1 LSSQPVASTS
11 TDIEK
16 VKAIVDSLVRKGVAY
31 AVGLHAYLC
40 NPFWPNI
47 GDTLKPAFGEAVAE
61 DVSSEVYNAFK
72 GIDIYAKVK
81 VEGVEVEL
89 RDYLQRYILGEHI
102 SKMIL
107 EEVEKRFN
115 QMPEGE
121 KRVLSVA
128 CAIINA
134 VKDKGYPAFGVRR
147 DEKGLLYVS
156 SWDVEYF
163 SRVVSSVLGF
173 EIPNLRSLFYKYLL
187 GFQCDGALR
196 RHVMYE
202 LKIYPFVDAYIK
214 KLASEAQRY
223 IRIFD
228 RHEVEEKLNELYRK
242 GDLLKLSVIYGAVHS
257 APPYETLNF
266 LLYFKGVRY
275 EDLCKWAKVEGIIS
289 NCFVNPLV
297 YDYVKDVMKI
307 LHDKALS
314 ELVESFRKV
323 FERAGYESICGNECC
338 TFTKALSKPVYTCFS
353 PWPKEI
359 SVPYVPE
366 GVRVAVIQG
375 MPAQS
380 ILKYL
385 QDRRRE
391 ELWVFVE
398 GDRIFIASNT
408 YKAEDHRE
416 VVRVLSNRFSVNF
429 IGSTPEPPGRKL
441 EEPSGMPPRPLRR
454 RAKDILEDVV
464 AEVLESLGFTVR
476 VDQRVQGRSGEIEVD
491 VWGEKII
498 GDTRFIVYASC
509 KNWDN
514 PVDVSIVREEFGR
527 ILQMILIPHVRL
539 LVAPTFTD
547 SARREAIANGFM
559 VIEVGEKA
567 HEGNVDKVY
576 SKVYDKLDKLFT
588 GVAPKRLQE
597 LAEKVRELAEKTRR
611 IAEEARRS
619 AEEIEGIRDELE
631 RIVSTR
637 PPELL
642 APPSPTPPKASG
654 SVLDEMFD
662 KLGVPNDLRSRAKRL
677 LLHVYTTC
685 YDLYV
690 DNGDKEVVVG
700 DEKAYLVLKQ
710 INLVDLARNS
720 RARSYEVVL
729 KNKDVAASVAREH
742 VESVRGDLRKLI
754 EEYGWE
760 AALIACAEG
769 RSFRYESFEPELL
782 KHESLPRRVT
792 VAIGAVK
799 PLLKERHLKFWEE
812 LEKLGLAFWCRGVR
826 ILLPEA
832 RKAIM
837 EIIDDKLKEFSRR
850 EALVKKLVVSNLLY
864 RYFPMDNEREQ
875 YFKSFINELG
885 FKLEDVLED
894 IAEIAE
900 GLRRKG
906 IVSGFT
912 TTPPYMIVYDVS
924 AFRKAIIEEIESLYN
939 SQMRQPQPRG
949 V

>member
-1 LSSQPVASTS
+1 VLGLSVQPTTSTS
-11 TDIEK
+11 TDVER

-31 AVGLHAYLC
+31 IVGLHAYLC

-47 GDTLKPAFGEAVAE
+47 DDTLKPAFGEAVAE
-61 DVSSEVYNAFK
+61 DVSSEVYSAFK

-89 RDYLQRYILGEHI
+89 EDYLRRYILGEHI

-134 VKDKGYPAFGVRR
+134 VKDKDYPAFSVR
-147 DEKGLLYVS
+147 ESEGYLSIYS
-156 SWDVEYF
+156 EDVEYF
-163 SRVVSSVLGF
+163 SKVVSSILGF
-173 EIPNLRSLFYKYLL
+173 EVPNLKSLFYKYLL
-187 GFQCDGALR
+187 GFQCNGASR
-196 RHVMYE
+196 RHVWFG
-202 LKIYPFVDAYIK
+202 LKIYPFVEAYIK

-223 IRIFD
+223 TRIFN
-228 RHEVEEKLNELYRK
+228 RREVEEKLNELYRN
-242 GDLLKLSVIYGAVHS
+242 GDLLMLSVIHKMVYS
-257 APPYETLNF
+257 RPTWESLNF
-266 LLYFKGVRY
+266 LSYFKGVRY
-275 EDLCKWAKVEGIIS
+275 EDLCKWAKVEGVIS
-289 NCFVNPLV
+289 DCFVNPLV
-297 YDYVKDVMKI
+297 YDYVRDVMKT

-314 ELVESFRKV
+314 ELVESFGKV
-323 FERAGYESICGNECC
+323 FERAGYESICVNECC
-338 TFTKALSKPVYTCFS
+338 TFTKALSKPIYMCFS
-353 PWPKEI
+353 PWPEEI

-366 GVRVAVIQG
+366 AVKVVVIQG
-375 MPAQS
+375 VPAQG

-398 GDRIFIASNT
+398 GDRIFIAPNT
-408 YKAEDHRE
+408 YRAEDHQE

-429 IGSTPEPPGRKL
+429 IGPTPELPGRKP
-441 EEPSGMPPRPLRR
+441 EESSGMPPRPLRR

-464 AEVLESLGFTVR
+464 AEVLESLGFRVR
-476 VDQRVQGRSGEIEVD
+476 VDQKVQGRSGEIEVD

-514 PVDVSIVREEFGR
+514 PVDVGTVREEFGR
-527 ILQMILIPHVRL
+527 ILQMISIPNVWI

-559 VIEVGEKA
+559 VIEIGEKA
-567 HEGNVDKVY
+567 HEGNVDRIY

-597 LAEKVRELAEKTRR
+597 LAERVRELAERARR

-619 AEEIEGIRDELE
+619 AEEIEGIKDELE
-631 RIVSTR
+631 RIASTR
-637 PPELL
+637 PPELP
-642 APPSPTPPKASG
+642 ASPPPTSPKAPG
-654 SVLDEMFD
+654 SLDERFD
-662 KLGVPNDLRSRAKRL
+662 ELGVPNDLRSRAKRL

-690 DNGDKEVVVG
+690 DSGDKEVVVG

-710 INLVDLARNS
+710 LNIVDLARNS
-720 RARSYEVVL
+720 RERSYEVVL

-754 EEYGWE
+754 GEYGWE
-760 AALIACAEG
+760 VALIACVEG
-769 RSFRYESFEPELL
+769 RSFRYESYGSFEPDLL
-782 KHESLPRRVT
+782 EHESLPRRVT

-799 PLLKERHLKFWEE
+799 PLLKERYLKFWEE

-826 ILLPEA
+826 IPLPEA
-832 RKAIM
+832 QKAII
-837 EIIDDKLKEFSRR
+837 EIIDDKLKEFSGR
-850 EALVKKLVVSNLLY
+850 EAVVKKLVVLNLLY
-864 RYFPMDNEREQ
+864 RYFPMDSKNEQ
-875 YFKSFINELG
+875 YFKSFINKLG
-885 FKLEDVLED
+885 FKLEDVLGD

-912 TTPPYMIVYDVS
+912 TTPPYMVVYDVN
-924 AFRKAIIEEIESLYN
+924 AFRKAIMEEIESLYN
-939 SQMRQPQPRG
+939 RQMR
-949 V
+949 

>member
-1 LSSQPVASTS
+1 
-11 TDIEK
+11 
-16 VKAIVDSLVRKGVAY
+16 
-31 AVGLHAYLC
+31 
-40 NPFWPNI
+40 
-47 GDTLKPAFGEAVAE
+47 
-61 DVSSEVYNAFK
+61 
-72 GIDIYAKVK
+72 
-81 VEGVEVEL
+81 
-89 RDYLQRYILGEHI
+89 
-102 SKMIL
+102 
-107 EEVEKRFN
+107 
-115 QMPEGE
+115 MPEGE
-121 KRVLSVA
+121 RRVLSVA
-128 CAIINA
+128 CVIINA

-173 EIPNLRSLFYKYLL
+173 EISNLRSLFYKYLL

-202 LKIYPFVDAYIK
+202 LKIYPFVEAYIK

-266 LLYFKGVRY
+266 LSYFKGVRY

-289 NCFVNPLV
+289 DCFVNPLV
-297 YDYVKDVMKI
+297 HDYVKDVMKT

-408 YKAEDHRE
+408 YKAEDHQE

-429 IGSTPEPPGRKL
+429 IGPPPEPPGRKL

-567 HEGNVDKVY
+567 HERNVDKIY
-576 SKVYDKLDKLFT
+576 LKVYDKLDKLFT

-597 LAEKVRELAEKTRR
+597 LAEKVRELAEKARR

-619 AEEIEGIRDELE
+619 AEEIEEIRVELE
-631 RIVSTR
+631 RIASTR
-637 PPELL
+637 SPELP
-642 APPSPTPPKASG
+642 APPPPTPPKAPR
-654 SVLDEMFD
+654 SVLDEMFNR
-662 KLGVPNDLRSRAKRL
+662 LGVPNDLRMRAKRL

-690 DNGDKEVVVG
+690 DREDADVAYRLGRLETYRTGVKGWFHIVG
-700 DEKAYLVLKQ
+700 DEDAYLILHQ
-710 INLVDLARNS
+710 LNLVDLIRDS
-720 RARSYEVVL
+720 RAKSLTVIL
-729 KNKDVAASVAREH
+729 KNKDIVANVAREH

-760 AALIACAEG
+760 AASTAYVKG
-769 RSFRYESFEPELL
+769 RAFRYESFEPELL
-782 KHESLPRRVT
+782 EHGSLPGKVT

-799 PLLKERHLKFWEE
+799 PLLKERYLKFWDE

-832 RKAIM
+832 QKAIM

-850 EALVKKLVVSNLLY
+850 EALVKKLVVLNLLY

-875 YFKSFINELG
+875 YFKSFINKLG
-885 FKLEDVLED
+885 SKLEDVLGD

-912 TTPPYMIVYDVS
+912 TTPPYMIVYDVN
-924 AFRKAIIEEIESLYN
+924 AFRKAIIEDIESLYN
-939 SQMRQPQPRG
+939 SQIRQPQP
-949 V
+949 

>member
-1 LSSQPVASTS
+1 MSVQPTTSTS
-11 TDIEK
+11 TDVER

-31 AVGLHAYLC
+31 IVGLHAYLC

-47 GDTLKPAFGEAVAE
+47 DDTLKPAFGEAVAE

-89 RDYLQRYILGEHI
+89 EDYLRRYILGEHI

-107 EEVEKRFN
+107 KEVDKRFN

-121 KRVLSVA
+121 RRVLSVA

-134 VKDKGYPAFGVRR
+134 VKGKDYPAFSVR
-147 DEKGLLYVS
+147 ESEGYLSVYS
-156 SWDVEYF
+156 SDGEHF
-163 SRVVSSVLGF
+163 SKVASSVLGF
-173 EIPNLRSLFYKYLL
+173 EVPDVRSLFYKCLL
-187 GFQCDGALR
+187 GFQCDGSSR
-196 RHVMYE
+196 RHVWYK
-202 LKIYPFVDAYIK
+202 LNIYPFVKTYIE

-223 IRIFD
+223 IRIFN
-228 RHEVEEKLNELYRK
+228 RYEVEEKLNELYRN
-242 GDLLKLSVIYGAVHS
+242 GDLLRLSVIHEMVYS
-257 APPYETLNF
+257 RPTWESLDF
-266 LLYFKGVRY
+266 LSHFKGVRY

-289 NCFVNPLV
+289 DCFVNPLV
-297 YDYVKDVMKI
+297 YDYVKDTMKT
-307 LHDKALS
+307 LHGKALS

-323 FERAGYESICGNECC
+323 FERAGYESICVNECC
-338 TFTKALSKPVYTCFS
+338 TFTKALSKQVYTCFS

-359 SVPYVPE
+359 SVYSIPE
-366 GVRVAVIQG
+366 GVRVVVIRG
-375 MPAQS
+375 VPAQL

-385 QDRRRE
+385 QERRRE

-398 GDRIFIASNT
+398 GDKLFIAPNT
-408 YKAEDHRE
+408 YKAEDHQE

-429 IGSTPEPPGRKL
+429 IGPTPEPPGRKL
-441 EEPSGMPPRPLRR
+441 EEPSGTPPRPLRR

-464 AEVLESLGFTVR
+464 AEVLESLGFTVK

-539 LVAPTFTD
+539 LVAPAFTD

-567 HEGNVDKVY
+567 HEGNVGKVY
-576 SKVYDKLDKLFT
+576 LKVYDKLDKLFT

-619 AEEIEGIRDELE
+619 AEEIEGIRVELE
-631 RIVSTR
+631 RIASTR
-637 PPELL
+637 PPELP
-642 APPSPTPPKASG
+642 APPPPTPPKAPG

-690 DNGDKEVVVG
+690 DSGDKEVVVG

-710 INLVDLARNS
+710 LNLVDLARNS

-742 VESVRGDLRKLI
+742 VESVRGDLKRLI

-760 AALIACAEG
+760 SALIACAEG
-769 RSFRYESFEPELL
+769 RSFSRYESFEPDLL

-799 PLLKERHLKFWEE
+799 PLLKERYLKFWEE

-832 RKAIM
+832 QKAII
-837 EIIDDKLKEFSRR
+837 EIIDNKLKEFSRK
-850 EALVKKLVVSNLLY
+850 EALVKKLAVLNLLY

-875 YFKSFINELG
+875 YFKSLINELG
-885 FKLEDVLED
+885 FKLEDVLGD

-912 TTPPYMIVYDVS
+912 TTPPYMIVYDVN
-924 AFRKAIIEEIESLYN
+924 AFRRAIIEEIELLYN
-939 SQMRQPQPRG
+939 SQMKQL
-949 V
+949 